1 MSDELDTSAAVSSYL
16 NSRQPQEA
24 ARTSYTLAAESNPDA
39 EAEYRRLAKEA
50 GIPIDSVRDN
60 KEAVQRQVSAP
71 DFNDLAA
78 KFPST
83 TAYLSNIENARIA
96 HDDVAGLTEVEKAIR
111 SSAAGKLTSSKGLQF
126 LSNTGSAGLSGLQR
140 ASAGV
145 VGLAQAPFDL
155 LAPVLDPLT
164 GTVLP
169 ENPLRRVA
177 AGMSAYRQ
185 GIEAQSKANMP
196 KADGIL
202 ESGYYSGIGS
212 LASNLAVMP
221 LALLPGGQGAAL
233 AGMTAPVGGGA
244 YGEAR
249 DKGLNPGQA
258 AVFGGS
264 QAVIEYATEKLPLS
278 KLIGDI
284 KAGTPFFK
292 TLAKQIA
299 LEVPGEQLA
308 TVLQDL
314 NEWAALNPTKSFN
327 NYLQERPNAAAQTLI
342 ATIIG
347 TGGQVTVMKAVQNV
361 LDRTGNANLQSTSA
375 QEAAARAENIVKA
388 VQAVKLATRD
398 STSFQEFVNDVAED
412 GDAPAELF
420 INADTLTNTLNQAGI
435 TMERLQMMAPAVAA
449 QLRNASFVPGADI
462 RVPVAEFAAAGAD
475 ITTPLID
482 HLRETPDAMSRAE
495 AQQYLATEGDRIQS
509 EVETEMGKMGDRIA
523 RRQEIDTVAA
533 RFEAELNA
541 AGKFRP
547 EVNKAYASLMGNF
560 YAAQAT
566 RAGMP
571 LEDFLQKYQLRVTGK
586 TGQGAQ
592 TLEQAERVRPELR
605 ALAEAALAEGNKAR
619 TVELFPVDA
628 VTIAEAREKGG
639 FDLAGFTHT
648 ADMFSV
654 RHALNRHSDP
664 KTEES
669 RAQIP
674 LTADDVGAVGEVI
687 ESPDIRVYGAL
698 TPRKQ
703 QIVASI
709 KRLADGS
716 LLVAEEVRTGRK
728 TLALTSLRK
737 YPAAR
742 DFSSIAKTLLSN
754 AQSDGGKLILVD
766 VAAQRNAPENREPKG
781 TLAQSGQAQ
790 AAINPIA
797 VAQQSADPETGL
809 PQFAGSNGLF
819 IGFAA
824 PTERL
829 EFIPTDDSLQMLNF
843 VIMRDGQ
850 MIGSADLLFEGD
862 KLAALY
868 DIEVDKAGRGKGDG
882 AAVIQTLLAADPLR
896 DVQIS
901 NIVESAR
908 GFWESVGIPQQNL
921 GPGEAYDG
929 NLNWQTYL
937 DSRAGQRAARGND
950 GAGASTVSGAD
961 ASATGPGQSGDGQA
975 GNQLNQSAVDQTAT
989 PQFKKWFG
997 DSEVVD
1003 DAGKPLL
1010 IYRGESSGARRDVYD
1025 RSKSRENAIFMTPDR
1040 NVAKGYEKNGEPRAF
1055 YVKADR
1061 LLDLTED
1068 TPEARKFITEWS
1080 KNWDEWVDRESGES
1094 IDPVDAVLDGRLF
1107 DYEGDWS
1114 SERWR
1119 DLQAT
1124 ALENHDAAYLP
1135 DWHDGPFKALIVR
1148 GGSQIKSATDN
1159 SGAFDPTNP
1168 NILKQPAYHGSPH
1181 DFNRF
1186 STDNIGTGE
1195 GNQSY
1200 GWGLYFAENKD
1211 VAAGYHKSLAMRY
1224 DGRTPAEI
1232 RAEIKN
1238 VKATMQGPRRG
1249 DMLRELDA
1257 QLKMALESTRKT
1269 GGVYQVDIPD
1279 EAVASMLLW
1288 DKPLSEQPEAAK
1300 AVRVLLL
1307 SDKVEQRALD
1317 DFDVASKQDLADKL
1331 LNEESTGEELYGSL
1345 EDVFGGDKAASKAL
1359 AAAGVPGIKYLDQG
1373 SRNAGDWTLT
1383 PPTETTA
1390 GDWMVKSS
1398 DYNSKGLHFATES
1411 EARAVLEEK
1420 RKEGTSNLVV
1430 FDDRIIK
1437 LTHKDGSPV
1446 TTAER
1451 NEYLQSAQ
1459 GGAPRATLNFASDIT
1474 QAPSVIA
1481 LLEGADLSSFLHES
1495 GHFFLE
1501 VQADLAARIQL
1512 RISFG
1517 DAVSEAERG
1526 IVADM
1531 NTLLEWFGVT
1541 DMPEASALDQWAMKT
1556 LEERREAH
1564 ETFARGFEKYAM
1576 EGRAP
1581 TQELQGLFNKF
1592 RSWLV
1597 SIYHKLASLNV
1608 HLTDDVRGV
1617 MDRMLASDEAIAEA
1631 QAARNMGPLFQS
1643 PEQAGMTPAEYDTYQ
1658 FLGER
1663 ATAAASEE
1671 LDARLMKDM
1680 KWLSRAKSKAIKA
1693 AQAEADDI
1701 RRDTEREVR
1710 AEVMTQPVYRAW
1722 AFLTGKQDQID
1733 PGTVAPEAI
1742 TGTESGKLRTSLVKD
1757 IDPEVWSRLSERRMT
1772 SEDRGMHPDIVA
1784 EVFGFTS
1791 GDELVRKLA
1800 AAPPPAQLIAEQTDQ
1815 LMMERYG
1822 DITSAAA
1829 LSQAADEAVHNELR
1843 ARVIATE
1850 LKALQKAGQVLTGDR
1865 NTVNVLAK
1873 AAKEYAAQVIARQRV
1888 RDLRP
1893 SQYTAAEARSAKLAE
1908 QALGKDMAEAALHKR
1923 NQLINNYAA
1932 RAAYDAQDEVK
1943 AMQAYFRKFDKRRES
1958 IDPGYQDQIEALLE
1972 RFDFKPASLK
1982 AIDKRKSFAAWYE
1995 EQSQGDN
2002 PPDVPD
2008 YLLDEAGRKSYKNMT
2023 VEELR
2028 GLRDTVKQIEHQGR
2042 LKNKLLLARDKR
2054 DFDAAATAMAD
2065 SIIEHGGEARPVQLE
2080 GPSPVTDWFAGV
2092 AASHR
2097 KLASLFR
2104 QMDGNQDD
2112 GPMYDLIG
2120 RGMNE
2125 RGTMEDVMVEK
2136 ATVALRDIYAPLM
2149 KMRGGIT
2156 GSRSKLY
2163 IPEINASLTRGG
2175 RLAVA
2180 LNWGNEA
2187 NRQRIMD
2194 GDKWSQGQVQAI
2206 LKTLSPVELKF
2217 VNDIWA
2223 YIDSYWEDIAA
2234 KEKRLTGVE
2243 PEKVQAQ
2250 PFTQV
2255 AADGTEVQMRGGY
2268 YPLKYDTDRSDR
2280 ADTQEAAQAAKE
2292 MMQGVMTKAT
2302 TRRGHTKERLKEVKR
2317 AVRKDLNVI
2326 TQHITQVT
2334 HDLAWHEWLI
2344 DTNKLLK
2351 DERVVNAIRDHY
2363 GPKVLK
2369 TIRDDVLGIATAD
2382 VVPQT
2387 DIDKALLTLR
2397 GNVTRATMGAS
2408 ITTAFLQPFGLTQ
2421 SMVRIGPQ
2429 HVLRG
2434 VARWGGDAA
2443 RMENTVEWIRGKS
2456 EFMRLRAKTFNRELR
2471 EIRGAVAGKSAA
2483 MRVVD
2488 AGLFALMQKMQLVAD
2503 VPTWIGQYE
2512 KSMSEGL
2519 DEAAAVA
2526 MADRAVLESQGG
2538 GATKDLAQVQR
2549 KHPMLTQFYS
2559 YFSVTLNLAAE
2570 QTAATDFK
2578 NPAAVA
2584 GWLGDMALLMVIPAI
2599 LPSMI
2604 LFALKGGDEDDEKG
2618 WAKRIAEWQLG
2629 YLMSTAVGIRELSG
2643 AVSGFDYAGP
2653 PVSRIVTDIGK
2664 AGTQTIQGEV
2674 DEPAVMAY
2682 IRLMGTTFGIPTVQ
2696 ALRSYKGWK
2705 AWDEGQEGAG
2715 PQSVLF
2721 GPPPRD

>member
-1 MSDELDTSAAVSSYL
+1 MANPYALDQIDQPAAANDSGNPYAITSI
-16 NSRQPQEA
+16 EA
-24 ARTSYTLAAESNPDA
+24 DGRTALRGSLISGQSANPDQTA
-39 EAEYRRLAKEA
+39 EAVKLARKTGSPYEAIQANLPEVQQGARLDDYEKMLAGAPATRRFLT
-50 GIPIDSVRDN
+50 
-60 KEAVQRQVSAP
+60 AP
-71 DFNDLAA
+71 QNAA
-78 KFPST
+78 M
-83 TAYLSNIENARIA
+83 AN
-96 HDDVAGLTEVEKAIR
+96 DDVGGLTEVEKAIR
-111 SSAAGKLTSSKGLQF
+111 SFIDGGVMKRGAPGKSMNDKALQF

-145 VGLAQAPFDL
+145 VGVAQAPFDL
-155 LAPVLDPLT
+155 LAPAMDPLT

-169 ENPLRRVA
+169 ENPLRRAA
-177 AGMSAYRQ
+177 AGLSSYRQ

-196 KADGIL
+196 KADGIMAG
-202 ESGYYSGIGS
+202 GYYSGIGS
-212 LASNLAVMP
+212 LASNLATMP
-221 LALLPGGQGAAL
+221 LALFPGGQGAAM
-233 AGMTAPVGGGA
+233 AGMTVPVGGGA

-249 DKGLNPGQA
+249 DKGINPAQA
-258 AVFGGS
+258 AAFGTS

-278 KLIGDI
+278 KLIGDV

-292 TLAKQIA
+292 TLAHQIA

-314 NEWAALNPTKSFN
+314 NEWAVLNPDKPFKS
-327 NYLQERPNAAAQTLI
+327 YLEDRPNAAAQTLI
-342 ATIIG
+342 ATIVG
-347 TGGQVTVMKAVQNV
+347 AGGLVAVMGAVQNV
-361 LDRTGNANLQSTSA
+361 LDKTDNASLQRSRA
-375 QEAAARAENIVKA
+375 EEAAAGAENIVKA
-388 VQAVKLATRD
+388 VAATKLVTRD
-398 STSFQEFVNDVAED
+398 ADSFQEFVNQVAED
-412 GDAPAELF
+412 SDTPTELF
-420 INADTLTNTLNQAGI
+420 IDATTLTNTLNQAGI
-435 TMERLQMMAPAVAA
+435 TMERLAMVAPAVAA
-449 QLRNASFVPGADI
+449 QLRAASFVPGADI

-495 AQQYLATEGDRIQS
+495 AQEYMKTEGDRIQAD
-509 EVETEMGKMGDRIA
+509 VETELGKMGDSIA
-523 RRQEIDTVAA
+523 ARQQIDAATA
-533 RFEAELNA
+533 RFEAELTS
-541 AGKFRP
+541 AGRFRP

-560 YAAQAT
+560 YGAQAA

-571 LEDFLQKYQLRVTGK
+571 LEDFLNKYQLRVTGK

-592 TLEQAERVRPELR
+592 TLEQTDREFK
-605 ALAEAALAEGNKAR
+605 AA
-619 TVELFPVDA
+619 
-628 VTIAEAREKGG
+628 ARE
-639 FDLAGFTHT
+639 FTRQSRVKT
-648 ADMFSV
+648 PV
-654 RHALNRHSDP
+654 YHA
-664 KTEES
+664 T
-669 RAQIP
+669 
-674 LTADDVGAVGEVI
+674 
-687 ESPDIRVYGAL
+687 
-698 TPRKQ
+698 
-703 QIVASI
+703 
-709 KRLADGS
+709 
-716 LLVAEEVRTGRK
+716 
-728 TLALTSLRK
+728 
-737 YPAAR
+737 
-742 DFSSIAKTLLSN
+742 
-754 AQSDGGKLILVD
+754 
-766 VAAQRNAPENREPKG
+766 
-781 TLAQSGQAQ
+781 
-790 AAINPIA
+790 
-797 VAQQSADPETGL
+797 SADFTAFDTDGKSDLGAHFGTTE
-809 PQFAGSNGLF
+809 QANKSAGRN
-819 IGFAA
+819 
-824 PTERL
+824 
-829 EFIPTDDSLQMLNF
+829 
-843 VIMRDGQ
+843 
-850 MIGSADLLFEGD
+850 
-862 KLAALY
+862 
-868 DIEVDKAGRGKGDG
+868 RGKGAEGPQIMPVYLDIRNPLRLKDVGSFHADG
-882 AAVIQTLLAADPLR
+882 IAPQLAAKGWLSKADAKRIVKEIDADFKLR
-896 DVQIS
+896 TVYDQQMRQLIKD
-901 NIVESAR
+901 N
-908 GFWESVGIPQQNL
+908 GYDSVVYKNTT
-921 GPGEAYDG
+921 E
-929 NLNWQTYL
+929 
-937 DSRAGQRAARGND
+937 
-950 GAGASTVSGAD
+950 GAG
-961 ASATGPGQSGDGQA
+961 
-975 GNQLNQSAVDQTAT
+975 
-989 PQFKKWFG
+989 
-997 DSEVVD
+997 DSYI
-1003 DAGKPLL
+1003 A
-1010 IYRGESSGARRDVYD
+1010 
-1025 RSKSRENAIFMTPDR
+1025 F
-1040 NVAKGYEKNGEPRAF
+1040 EP
-1055 YVKADR
+1055 
-1061 LLDLTED
+1061 T
-1068 TPEARKFITEWS
+1068 
-1080 KNWDEWVDRESGES
+1080 
-1094 IDPVDAVLDGRLF
+1094 
-1107 DYEGDWS
+1107 
-1114 SERWR
+1114 
-1119 DLQAT
+1119 
-1124 ALENHDAAYLP
+1124 
-1135 DWHDGPFKALIVR
+1135 
-1148 GGSQIKSATDN
+1148 QIKSAIGNRGT
-1159 SGAFDPTNP
+1159 FDRNDP
-1168 NILKQPAYHGSPH
+1168 NILNQGPAQSGLAQPATEKVAGADLSVAGALLELGKLESLFQYPK
-1181 DFNRF
+1181 
-1186 STDNIGTGE
+1186 STSKDIEAIAADKGLQVASVDRNAAASEEWMLANTTPEGAQSWMVTLPAGQKATVVQDGQQVYINVSAVGE
-1195 GNQSY
+1195 GNGGSAVY
-1200 GWGLYFAENKD
+1200 DLAANYAANNGLTFIGDPNGVSPA
-1211 VAAGYHKSLAMRY
+1211 AMR
-1224 DGRTPAEI
+1224 RRLENMLSSA
-1232 RAEIKN
+1232 IKYG
-1238 VKATMQGPRRG
+1238 TTDHLQPHP
-1249 DMLRELDA
+1249 D
-1257 QLKMALESTRKT
+1257 QLA
-1269 GGVYQVDIPD
+1269 GNADI
-1279 EAVASMLLW
+1279 
-1288 DKPLSEQPEAAK
+1288 
-1300 AVRVLLL
+1300 
-1307 SDKVEQRALD
+1307 
-1317 DFDVASKQDLADKL
+1317 
-1331 LNEESTGEELYGSL
+1331 
-1345 EDVFGGDKAASKAL
+1345 
-1359 AAAGVPGIKYLDQG
+1359 GVPALKWTD
-1373 SRNAGDWTLT
+1373 GD
-1383 PPTETTA
+1383 TE
-1390 GDWMVKSS
+1390 GNILSMVEASVA
-1398 DYNSKGLHFATES
+1398 ATES
-1411 EARAVLEEK
+1411 TNPVATENVSFDPASQSFVDGDNNPLDAADLRAMLDFDERAPGTGQAGVSTLQRNALFRALLSGPDARRAFLDAV
-1420 RKEGTSNLVV
+1420 RGQQGQAGAGAGATRGTFYQGV
-1430 FDDRIIK
+1430 
-1437 LTHKDGSPV
+1437 
-1446 TTAER
+1446 E
-1451 NEYLQSAQ
+1451 SA
-1459 GGAPRATLNFASDIT
+1459 GAPRATLNFASDIT

-1501 VQADLAARIQL
+1501 VQADLATRIQTQ
-1512 RISFG
+1512 ISAG
-1517 DAVSEAERG
+1517 ASVSEAERG

-1531 NTLLEWFGVT
+1531 NTLLAWFGVT

-1564 ETFARGFEKYAM
+1564 ETFARGFERYAM
-1576 EGRAP
+1576 EGKAP
-1581 TQELQGLFNKF
+1581 TQELAGLFNKF

-1597 SIYHKLASLNV
+1597 SIYQKLANLNV
-1608 HLTDDVRGV
+1608 TLTDDVRGV

-1643 PEQAGMTPAEYDTYQ
+1643 PEQAGMTPKEYDTYQ

-1710 AEVMTQPVYRAW
+1710 GEVMAQPVYRAW
-1722 AFLTGKQDQID
+1722 AFLTGKQDPIA
-1733 PGTVAPEAI
+1733 PGTVAPADI
-1742 TGTESGKLRTSLVKD
+1742 TGMESGKLRTSLVKN
-1757 IDPEVWSRLSERRMT
+1757 IDAEAWSRLSERRMT
-1772 SEDRGMHPDIVA
+1772 SEENGMDPDLVA
-1784 EVFGFTS
+1784 EVFEFTS

-1800 AAPPPAQLIAEQTDQ
+1800 AAPPPAQVIAEQTDQ

-1822 DITSAAA
+1822 DITSAEA

-1850 LKALQKAGQVLTGDR
+1850 LKALQKAGQTLEGNR
-1865 NTVNVLAK
+1865 NTTSVLAK

-1893 SQYTAAEARSAKLAE
+1893 SQYTAAETRSAKLAE

-1943 AMQAYFRKFDKRRES
+1943 AMQAYFRKFDKRRDS
-1958 IDPGYQDQIEALLE
+1958 IDAGYQDQIEALLE

-1995 EQSQGDN
+1995 EQAAGDN
-2002 PPDVPD
+2002 PPDVPE
-2008 YLLDEAGRKSYKNMT
+2008 YLLDEASRKSYKDMT

-2042 LKNKLLLARDKR
+2042 LKNKLLLARDQR
-2054 DFDAAATAMAD
+2054 DFDAAATAMAN
-2065 SIIEHGGEARPVQLE
+2065 SIIENGGEARPVQLE
-2080 GPSPVTDWFAGV
+2080 GPNPVTDWFAGV

-2104 QMDGNQDD
+2104 QMDGNKDD

-2136 ATVALRDIYAPLM
+2136 ATVALRDIYALLM

-2156 GSRSKLY
+2156 GARSKLY

-2206 LKTLSPVELKF
+2206 LKTLTPVELKF

-2243 PEKVQAQ
+2243 PEKVQPLPFAQ
-2250 PFTQV
+2250 T

-2292 MMQGVMTKAT
+2292 MMQGVMTRST

-2344 DTNKLLK
+2344 DTNKLLQ
-2351 DERVVNAIRDHY
+2351 DGRVVSAIRDHY
-2363 GPKVLK
+2363 GPRVLK

-2382 VVPQT
+2382 VVPQ
-2387 DIDKALLTLR
+2387 DSIDKALLKLR

-2434 VARWGGDAA
+2434 MARWGGDAV

-2456 EFMRLRAKTFNRELR
+2456 EFMRLRAKTFNKELR
-2471 EIRGAVAGKSAA
+2471 EIRGSVAGKSAT

-2512 KSMSEGL
+2512 KSLSEGL

-2538 GATKDLAQVQR
+2538 GATKDLAEVQR

-2559 YFSVTLNLAAE
+2559 YFSVTMNLAAE

-2599 LPSMI
+2599 LPPMI
-2604 LFALKGGDEDDEKG
+2604 MYGLKGGDDDDEKG
-2618 WAKRIAEWQLG
+2618 WAKRIAQWQLG
-2629 YLMSTAVGIRELSG
+2629 YLMGTIVGIRELSG

-2653 PVSRIVTDIGK
+2653 PVGRIVSDIGK
-2664 AGTQTIQGEV
+2664 AGKQTAQGEL

-2682 IRLMGTTFGIPTVQ
+2682 IKLMGTAFGIPVVQ

-2721 GPPPRD
+2721 GPPPKD